1 MAIGYGP
8 VCGFNSLLSTALL
21 LFWAGKEMIE
31 MMDKAVILARGL
43 GTRMRKEDQA
53 AKLSASQAAIA
64 ETGVKALIPVAGG
77 TFLDYVLAALADA
90 GYKSVCLVI
99 GPEHVETRE
108 YYTHLKTSRIKISFA
123 VQEKPLGTADAVA
136 AAEQFT
142 GSDPFLVINS
152 DNYYPPVALKDLR
165 AIAGPG
171 LAGFEKQAMLAG
183 SNIPADRIAKF
194 AIVQADGEGNM
205 VRVIEKPSPQVLA
218 GMSEPIFISMNCWR
232 FDKSI
237 YQACRNIK
245 PSARNELELP
255 DAVQY
260 TIDELGQ
267 KYAVVSVQAPVLDL
281 SSRGDVEAV
290 ADRLKGMEINL

>member
-1 MAIGYGP
+1 LAEQLA
-8 VCGFNSLLSTALL
+8 SL
-21 LFWAGKEMIE
+21 GGEGMIE

-43 GTRMRKEDQA
+43 GTRMRKADQT
-53 AKLSASQAAIA
+53 AKLSDKQAAIA

-108 YYTHLKTSRIKISFA
+108 YYTNLKTSRIKISFA
-123 VQEKPLGTADAVA
+123 VQVKPLGTADAVA

-194 AIVQADGEGNM
+194 AVVQADGEGNM
-205 VRVIEKPSPQVLA
+205 LRIIEKPSPEVLA
-218 GMSEPIFISMNCWR
+218 GLAEPIFVSMNCWR
-232 FDKSI
+232 FNETI

-260 TIDELGQ
+260 TIDKLGQ

-281 SSRGDVEAV
+281 SSREDVSGV
-290 ADRLKGMEINL
+290 AQRLSGMEINL